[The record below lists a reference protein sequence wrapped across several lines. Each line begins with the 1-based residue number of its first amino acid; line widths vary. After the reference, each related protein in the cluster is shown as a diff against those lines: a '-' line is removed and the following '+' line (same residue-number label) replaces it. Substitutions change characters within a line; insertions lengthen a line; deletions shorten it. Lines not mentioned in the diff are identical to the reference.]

1 MGAASS
7 MNVQSDIYISYPE
20 KTEFIDRIEK
30 ELMNLNFTIIDK
42 KKFSEIK
49 KHNNNDISNIIEEL
63 IKKTKYI
70 FVFISPKT
78 LNCVIQML
86 EMNEILNNYD
96 DLEYKLIYFIID
108 PSYNPTELK
117 SIIRKSKSFPLY
129 DENTLFETTSKV
141 LSLLMMNNNSLE
153 D

>member
-49 KHNNNDISNIIEEL
+49 KHNNNDI
-63 IKKTKYI
+63 
-70 FVFISPKT
+70 FVCISPKT

-117 SIIRKSKSFPLY
+117 TIIRKNKSFPLY